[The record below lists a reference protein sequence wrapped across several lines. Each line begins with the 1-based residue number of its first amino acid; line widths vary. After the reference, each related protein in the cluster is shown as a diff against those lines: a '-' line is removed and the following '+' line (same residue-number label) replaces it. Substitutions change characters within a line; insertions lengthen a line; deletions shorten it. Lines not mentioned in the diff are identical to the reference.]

1 VGTLEVIGP
10 GSLMS
15 SLEVA
20 VVIPTRNRE
29 TRLAFALEALAAQTL
44 ERDRFEVVVVRA
56 SDAAGP
62 KAGPPDGLRVRFLRH
77 SADGRP
83 AAQRN
88 RGWRATTAPL
98 VAFTDDDCRPAP
110 DWLERLLEA
119 SEGQDVFL
127 QGQTEPDPDEHHLLH
142 GLARSKEVIGPSAW
156 YPTCNI
162 AYPRGLL
169 ERLGGFDERF
179 RFASGEDTDIAL
191 RARSVGAQRVYVH
204 RAVVRHAVL
213 ARPLGRALKEATRWE
228 SLPLV
233 LARHPAQR
241 RAVYRRVFANR
252 SHAALFLAAAG
263 TLAARRSRVTAALAA
278 VPYLGEKLDRD
289 NVTPRG
295 LVRQALHLPARLA
308 VDIAELAATVRG
320 AVKHRAF
327 LV

>member
-1 VGTLEVIGP
+1 MGAMEVIES
-10 GSLMS
+10 GSPIS
-15 SLEVA
+15 SPEIA

-44 ERDRFEVVVVRA
+44 AHDRFEVVVVRA

-62 KAGPPDGLRVRFLRH
+62 MAESPGSLRARFLSH
-77 SADGRP
+77 PVDTGL

-119 SEGQDVFL
+119 NRADDTFL
-127 QGQTEPDPDEHHLLH
+127 QGRTEPDPDERHLLH
-142 GLARSKEVIGPSAW
+142 GLARSKEVIGPSEW
-156 YPTCNI
+156 CPTCNI
-162 AYPRGLL
+162 AYPRVLL

-179 RFASGEDTDIAL
+179 RIAGEDTDIAL
-191 RARSVGAQRVYVH
+191 RARSAGARPLYVP
-204 RAVVRHAVL
+204 RALVRHAVL
-213 ARPLGRALKEATRWE
+213 ARSLPRALRETARWR
-228 SLPLV
+228 SLPTV

-241 RAVYRRVFANR
+241 GAVYRRVFANR
-252 SHAALFLAAAG
+252 SHAALLLALVG
-263 TLAARRSRVTAALAA
+263 TPLVKRSRLVAGLA
-278 VPYLGEKLDRD
+278 VLPYLDEKLDRG

-295 LVRQALHLPARLA
+295 LLRQALHLPARLA
-308 VDIAELAATVRG
+308 VDMAELVATVRG
-320 AVKHRAF
+320 AVEHRVL